1 MHKGAMMACFFVT
14 RQTTCQAFI
23 NFLPIQFI
31 NYLVDDGSVLEIYFS
46 PLVLTPML
54 NFSPGMAKTDM
65 TLLEMTRSFTRT
77 ENLVFCGESPE
88 EKAGTAKKENKKK
101 RPAGKKHTL
110 L

>member
-1 MHKGAMMACFFVT
+1 
-14 RQTTCQAFI
+14 
-23 NFLPIQFI
+23 
-31 NYLVDDGSVLEIYFS
+31 
-46 PLVLTPML
+46 
-54 NFSPGMAKTDM
+54 
-65 TLLEMTRSFTRT
+65 MTRSFTRT